1 MGKRPTSWPISR
13 PPDYLLSHLQ
23 SSFSYPALE
32 SVLINVSNDSLLSNP
47 VLRLSPHY
55 IGSIWHCWPCSASWK
70 PLFQPL
76 SGSVPFQFLLGFFIP
91 PIPGMSTFR
100 RVLGCAHFCLP
111 PSPLAAFLSRWALL
125 PLNVP
130 SVVSAGHIKF
140 LSQVPLSLWGAAPFL
155 NHLLTLSF
163 DTGTSTQKLLVSCAS
178 YPLLFCHRVSCQAR
192 NQDS

>member
-1 MGKRPTSWPISR
+1 MSQMTPCCSIQC
-13 PPDYLLSHLQ
+13 YV
-23 SSFSYPALE
+23 
-32 SVLINVSNDSLLSNP
+32 SVLITLAVFDTTDRAPLLESQ
-47 VLRLSPHY
+47 
-55 IGSIWHCWPCSASWK
+55 

-100 RVLGCAHFCLP
+100 SVLGCAHFCLP
-111 PSPLAAFLSRWALL
+111 PSPLPTFLSRWALL

-130 SVVSAGHIKF
+130 FVVSAGHIKF
-140 LSQVPLSLWGAAPFL
+140 LSQVPLSLWGAAPLL

-163 DTGTSTQKLLVSCAS
+163 DIGTSTQKLLVSCDS
-178 YPLLFCHRVSCQAR
+178 YPLLVCYRVSCQAR